1 MNPEL
6 MRNFWIELSTRRL
19 FLMFGV
25 LGLFFAASAVGGG
38 DFRAPKQTAETL
50 FYVIVV
56 LWGTRKAAEAVIGEI
71 RDRTWDNQ
79 RLSAINAWDMVWGK
93 LFGAT
98 FYIWTGG
105 LLCVAVIVAATFAEE
120 GLTNAIYDL
129 FYFLSIGVISHA
141 VALQASL
148 AAARRRTTHSRLDVF
163 LYQLVGLIAAWAVWA
178 VWQTVLPNG
187 WLRASGGPIEEVTW
201 WSQSI
206 SAPVFYLTSLA
217 AFFGWS
223 LVGNNQ
229 LMRQELQMPV
239 GPIAWVGFLIFMAL
253 YSAGFA
259 DLAVGDSATLTAVRV
274 AAAYGTLGLLTYLS
288 VFIERK
294 DRVQIRWLG
303 SRLTAG
309 RFDQVLWNLPGWAF
323 AFIGTAIAASWLN
336 IELTGLPEIK
346 AGGETF
352 SRVFL
357 LASLGALA
365 RDIGIFLFFHM
376 LPRQRRGDF
385 ASIVTLIIIYLVLPV
400 ILNGVG
406 LGSFT
411 FVLIPQNPE
420 QASWASVVAA
430 WAAAGVMWSLAFSRA
445 SIEPKG
451 EPSAD

>member
-6 MRNFWIELSTRRL
+6 IRNLWIELSTRRL

-25 LGLFFAASAVGGG
+25 LGLIFAAAAVGGS
-38 DFRAPKQTAETL
+38 DFRAPKQTGEIL
-50 FYVIVV
+50 FYIVVV

-79 RLSAINAWDMVWGK
+79 RLSAITAWDMVWGK

-98 FYIWTGG
+98 SYVWTGG
-105 LLCVAVIVAATFAEE
+105 LMCIAVIVAATFAEE
-120 GLTNAIYDL
+120 GLASAIYDL
-129 FYFLSIGVISHA
+129 FYYLSIGVIGHA

-163 LYQLVGLIAAWAVWA
+163 LYQLAGLIAAWCVWA
-178 VWQTVLPNG
+178 VWQTALPDG
-187 WLRASGGPIEEVTW
+187 WFRGAHGPIETVAW
-201 WSQSI
+201 WSQTI

-217 AFFGWS
+217 VFFGWA

-239 GPIAWVGFLIFMAL
+239 GPIAWVGFLLFMAL

-259 DLAVGDSATLTAVRV
+259 DLAVGDTATLTAVRL
-274 AAAYGTLGLLTYLS
+274 AAAYATLGALTYAS

-303 SRLTAG
+303 SRLMAG
-309 RFDQVLWNLPGWAF
+309 RIDQVLWNLPGWAY
-323 AFIGTAIAASWLN
+323 AFIGTAVAASWLN
-336 IELTGLPEIK
+336 FELTGLPEIK
-346 AGGETF
+346 AGDETL

-385 ASIVTLIIIYLVLPV
+385 AAIVTLILIYVVIPV
-400 ILNGVG
+400 ILKGVG
-406 LGSFT
+406 LGAVSFV
-411 FVLIPQNPE
+411 FIPQNPE
-420 QASWASVVAA
+420 QASWTSVVAA
-430 WAAAGVMWSLAFSRA
+430 WAAAGVVWALAFSRA

-451 EPSAD
+451 EPGGD

>member
-6 MRNFWIELSTRRL
+6 TRNLWIELGTRRL

-25 LGLFFAASAVGGG
+25 LGLFFAAAAVGGG
-38 DFRAPKQTAETL
+38 DFRAPKQTAESL
-50 FYVIVV
+50 YYIIVV
-56 LWGTRKAAEAVIGEI
+56 LWGTRKASEAVIGEI

-79 RLSAINAWDMVWGK
+79 RLSSISAWDMVWGK
-93 LFGAT
+93 LFGST
-98 FYIWTGG
+98 SYIWTGG
-105 LLCVAVIVAATFAEE
+105 LLCIAVIVAATFAEE
-120 GLTNAIYDL
+120 GLVSAIYDL
-129 FYFLSIGVISHA
+129 VYYLSIGVIAHA

-163 LYQLVGLIAAWAVWA
+163 LYQLAGLIAAWSVWA
-178 VWQTVLPNG
+178 VWQTALPNG
-187 WLRASGGPIEEVTW
+187 WLRAAGGPIESVTW
-201 WSQSI
+201 WSQVI
-206 SAPVFYLTSLA
+206 SAPVFYLSSLA
-217 AFFGWS
+217 VFFGWS

-239 GPIAWVGFLIFMAL
+239 GPIAWVGFLLFMAI
-253 YSAGFA
+253 YDAGFA
-259 DLAVGDSATLTAVRV
+259 DLASDDTATLTAVRV
-274 AAAYGTLGLLTYLS
+274 AAAYATFGLITYVS

-303 SRLTAG
+303 SRLMAG
-309 RFDQVLWNLPGWAF
+309 RFDQVLWHLPGWAF

-336 IELTGLPEIK
+336 IELTGIPEIK

-385 ASIVTLIIIYLVLPV
+385 AAIVTLIIIYLVIPV
-400 ILNGVG
+400 ILKGIG
-406 LGSFT
+406 LGDLMFI
-411 FVLIPQNPE
+411 FIPQNPE
-420 QASWASVVAA
+420 QASWTSVVAA
-430 WAAAGVMWSLAFSRA
+430 WAAAGVVWALAFSRA

-451 EPSAD
+451 EPGGD